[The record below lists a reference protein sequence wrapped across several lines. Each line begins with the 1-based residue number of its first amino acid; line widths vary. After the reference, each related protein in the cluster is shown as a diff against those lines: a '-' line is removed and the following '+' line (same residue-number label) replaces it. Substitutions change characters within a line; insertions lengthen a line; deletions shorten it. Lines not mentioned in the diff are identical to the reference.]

1 MITLEFSWVA
11 GDFVDT
17 GDTKLRSETLLIPL
31 ALLSSRLSF
40 YEIQDES
47 HLQQKKPNN
56 NNNKRRQQKES

>member
-56 NNNKRRQQKES
+56 SKRHQQKKS